1 MYIIL
6 FFKRNLFKVC
16 SLIVFFKK
24 NKTQNIERIWRYWTR
39 KWWFLI
45 NSLRKLS
52 KLITMAVFLESKI
65 LFGRVVKGLFGFLIS
80 IIHNSVFITH
90 NSKMVGSMMET
101 SYEACLDFNNS
112 IFSFYFHYSILWFL
126 SDELWKLITHFNC
139 FQFP

>member
-24 NKTQNIERIWRYWTR
+24 NKTQNIERLWRYWTR

-52 KLITMAVFLESKI
+52 KLITVAVFLESKT

-80 IIHNSVFITH
+80 ITYNLKI
-90 NSKMVGSMMET
+90 VGPMMET
-101 SYEACLDFNNS
+101 SYETCLDFNNS
-112 IFSFYFHYSILWFL
+112 IFSFCFHYSILWFL

>member
-16 SLIVFFKK
+16 SLIIFFKK

-39 KWWFLI
+39 KRWLLI
-45 NSLRKLS
+45 NRLRKLS
-52 KLITMAVFLESKI
+52 KLIIVAVFLESKI

-80 IIHNSVFITH
+80 ITH
-90 NSKMVGSMMET
+90 NSKMVRSMMET
-101 SYEACLDFNNS
+101 SYEVCLDFNNS
-112 IFSFYFHYSILWFL
+112 VFSFCFYHSILWFL
-126 SDELWKLITHFNC
+126 SDELWKLKTPKMC